1 MIWRKKLGMSHE
13 VWKSTCRCKL
23 NFQVNDKIGFVV
35 HKVAIHERR
44 GPHAYDDTNVTCE
57 PLKLYTDIVFILH
70 TNSFDVI
77 RLAFSA
83 GLIAWIRFSSE
94 DCVSHKLKYR
104 LWLKLKFFFV
114 PLNDKNFFEL
124 AMQRVETW
132 GKRPLVCPSNPC

>member
-1 MIWRKKLGMSHE
+1 M
-13 VWKSTCRCKL
+13 
-23 NFQVNDKIGFVV
+23 
-35 HKVAIHERR
+35 AIHERR

-57 PLKLYTDIVFILH
+57 PLNLYTDIVFILH

-104 LWLKLKFFFV
+104 L
-114 PLNDKNFFEL
+114 
-124 AMQRVETW
+124 
-132 GKRPLVCPSNPC
+132 